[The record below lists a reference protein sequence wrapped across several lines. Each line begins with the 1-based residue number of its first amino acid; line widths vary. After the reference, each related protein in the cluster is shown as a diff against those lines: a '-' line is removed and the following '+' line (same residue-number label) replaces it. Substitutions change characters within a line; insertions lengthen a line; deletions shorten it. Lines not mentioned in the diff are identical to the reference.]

1 MWGPIRAMT
10 LVASSSTLSE
20 GEQAPH
26 FELPGTDGQRYTPA
40 AFTDAEAVLVVFT
53 CNHCPY
59 AEAKL
64 PALNTLATEVEG
76 LAVVG
81 INPNDA
87 SAKPEDSFERMRER
101 VQAGEVRFD
110 AYLRDATQETA
121 RAYDAVCTPDPF
133 LFRVTDAGLTLALH
147 SRIDDAMGPAAT
159 PERFEMREA
168 AEAVIAG
175 DPIPVEATPSRGCS
189 IKWTS

>member
-1 MWGPIRAMT
+1 MA
-10 LVASSSTLSE
+10 LVASSSTLSP
-20 GEQAPH
+20 GDRAPE
-26 FELPGTDGQRYTPA
+26 FELPGTDDQLYTPA
-40 AFTDAEAVLVVFT
+40 SFADASAVLIVFT

-64 PALNTLATEVEG
+64 TALNTLATEVED

-87 SAKPEDSFERMRER
+87 TAYPEDSFERMRER
-101 VQAGEVRFD
+101 VETGEVRFN
-110 AYLRDATQETA
+110 AYLRDATQEVA

-133 LFRVTDAGLTLALH
+133 LFRVTDNGLVLALH
-147 SRIDDAMGPAAT
+147 SRIDDAMGPDAT
-159 PERFEMREA
+159 PKRFEMREA

-189 IKWTS
+189 IKWTA

>member
-1 MWGPIRAMT
+1 MA
-10 LVASSSTLSE
+10 LVASSSTLAE
-20 GEQAPH
+20 GYSAPP
-26 FELPGTDGQRYTPA
+26 FELRGTDDQLYTPA
-40 AFTDAEAVLVVFT
+40 SFDEAAAVLIVFT

-87 SAKPEDSFERMRER
+87 EAYPEDSFERMRER
-101 VQAGEVRFD
+101 VAAGEVRFD

-133 LFRVTDAGLTLALH
+133 LFRVDAGGLDLVFH
-147 SRIDDAMGPAAT
+147 SRIDDAMGPEEQ

-175 DPIPVEATPSRGCS
+175 EPIPVDPTPSRGCS

>member
-1 MWGPIRAMT
+1 MA
-10 LVASSSTLSE
+10 LVRSSSTLTPGDE
-20 GEQAPH
+20 APA
-26 FELPGTDGQRYTPA
+26 FELPGTDDQLYTPRSFDGA
-40 AFTDAEAVLVVFT
+40 AALLIVFT

-64 PALNTLATEVEG
+64 PALNTLSTEVDD

-87 SAKPEDSFERMRER
+87 TAYPEDSFDRMRER
-101 VQAGEVRFD
+101 VEAGEVRFD
-110 AYLRDATQETA
+110 AYLRDATQEVA

-133 LFRVTDAGLTLALH
+133 LFRVTDNGPVLVLH
-147 SRIDDAMGPAAT
+147 SRIDDAMGPEEHPT
-159 PERFEMREA
+159 RFEMREA

-175 DPIPVEATPSRGCS
+175 EPIPVEATPSRGCS

>member
-1 MWGPIRAMT
+1 MT
-10 LVASSSTLSE
+10 LVASSSTLTQGDRIPS
-20 GEQAPH
+20 
-26 FELPGTDGQRYTPA
+26 FELPGVDDQTHTPESYA
-40 AFTDAEAVLVVFT
+40 DAQAVLIVFT

-64 PALNTLATEVEG
+64 DALNTLATTVEG
-76 LAVVG
+76 LTVVG

-87 SAKPEDSFERMRER
+87 EAYPEDSFDRMRER
-101 VQAGEVRFD
+101 VDAGEVRFD

-121 RAYDAVCTPDPF
+121 RAFDAVCTPDPF
-133 LFRVTDAGLTLALH
+133 LFRVTEDGLELAFH
-147 SRIDDAMGPAAT
+147 SRIDDATSPDAT

-189 IKWTS
+189 IKWVD